1 MRLFVLPTLLFFL
14 LISCTINETPKGRPS
29 SQVKTIR
36 SSVSI
41 SMDSMINWIDKGF
54 IPLVQS
60 GGDTAILRNSYREGR
75 KIYKSF
81 SPLTDYFYPS
91 SARQLIGPA
100 LDEIEAE
107 EHIVLP
113 PGGFQVLEELL
124 FDGTTHADTFA
135 LMLEA
140 NKMRSILVRLKTI
153 WEQEQFRDDQVFDAI
168 RMDIVRISTLQ
179 LSGFDAPVSLEGIT
193 ETPLTLQT
201 YKNLLGFYKA
211 SFSDS
216 SLLQLNTALDSAIAF
231 IAGRYHDF
239 NSFPR
244 LQFISRHLNPLSA
257 SIMYA
262 QKEAGIAILN
272 GSGPLNMLAPHIFT
286 DSSFRIDHFV
296 PDSYSRFSKDRAELG
311 KKLFSEKALSDSR
324 NISCASCHNPDKA
337 FTDARPKALALASGG
352 ALARNTPTILY
363 AGLQKGQFMDMRNAF
378 LEDQAKSVI
387 ENKEEF
393 HGDLAKN
400 VLRLADD
407 SSYTRMFR
415 DAFPGEREWMTE
427 RQVQV
432 ALASFTRSMA
442 SFSSRFDAYMN
453 GGENVMSIDE
463 QRGFDLF
470 MGKAKCGTCH
480 FAPVFNGT
488 VPPAF
493 QFTESEVLGVMKHP
507 NSKELDTDPG
517 RYGIW
522 KIDNFLLAFKTPTLR
537 NISVTAPYMHHGAYE
552 TLEEVMEFYNLGGAI
567 GMGLALPHQTLP
579 ADPLQL
585 SNEEIKQVIAFL
597 HTLQDID

>member
-1 MRLFVLPTLLFFL
+1 MRLFVLTATLVGF
-14 LISCTINETPKGRPS
+14 LISCTINETPKGKPS
-29 SQVKTIR
+29 GQVQGIR
-36 SSVSI
+36 TAVSN
-41 SMDSMINWIDKGF
+41 SLDSMVNWIDHDF

-60 GGDTAILRNSYREGR
+60 GGDTTTLRRSYRQGR
-75 KIYKSF
+75 RIYKSF

-124 FDGTTHADTFA
+124 FDGTPHTDSFA

-140 NKMRSILVRLKTI
+140 SKMRSIFIRLQTI
-153 WEQEQFRDDQVFDAI
+153 WEQEAFRDDQVFDAI
-168 RMDIVRISTLQ
+168 RMDIVRMATLQ

-193 ETPLTLQT
+193 EIPVTLQA
-201 YKNLLGFYKA
+201 YKNLLGFYKE
-211 SFSDS
+211 SFSDNQ
-216 SLLQLNTALDSAIAF
+216 LLHLNKALDSAIAF
-231 IAGRYHDF
+231 VAGRYHDF

-244 LQFISRHLNPLSA
+244 LQFISQQLNPLSA
-257 SIMYA
+257 SILQA
-262 QKEAGIAILN
+262 QQDAGIAVLN

-286 DSSFRIDHFV
+286 DSSFRIDHFI
-296 PDSYSRFSKDRAELG
+296 PDSYSKFSAARAALG
-311 KKLFSEKALSDSR
+311 EKLFTETALSDSR
-324 NISCASCHNPDKA
+324 NISCASCHNPAKA
-337 FTDARPKALALASGG
+337 FTDALPKALALASGG
-352 ALARNTPTILY
+352 TVARNTPTILY
-363 AGLQKGQFMDMRNAF
+363 AGLQKGQFMDMRNTF
-378 LEDQAKSVI
+378 LEDQAKTVI

-400 VLRLADD
+400 VTRLVADP
-407 SSYTRMFR
+407 SYAKLFK
-415 DAFPGEREWMTE
+415 DAFPGEQEWMTE

-442 SFSSRFDAYMN
+442 GFNSRFDAFMN
-453 GGENVMSIDE
+453 GQEDAMSIDE

-507 NSKELDTDPG
+507 DSKELDTDPG

-522 KIDNFLLAFKTPTLR
+522 KIENFRFAFKTPTLR
-537 NISVTAPYMHHGAYE
+537 NISLTAPYMHHGGYQ
-552 TLEEVMEFYNLGGAI
+552 TLEEVMDFYNKGGAV
-567 GMGLALPHQTLP
+567 GMGLTLPHQTLP
-579 ADPLQL
+579 PDPLQL
-585 SNEEIKQVIAFL
+585 TNEEMQQVIAFL
-597 HTLQDID
+597 HTLED